1 MNRET
6 KAGLVVTASFVGLL
20 SAVIIKKYM
29 EPTPTK
35 EAAAETVVAA
45 VDQKNTADTGGI
57 VPVVTAANMEL
68 LPVPG
73 NEIKLTTAE
82 ENKGSPTIEPSTIPG
97 VPAIP
102 PVPDLAGKS
111 GGLPPLPGE
120 NTKTELPPLPG
131 SAPTIPPIA
140 PPVAPPPP
148 PISGGIPPLPS
159 TPASGIPAIAPP
171 PPPAPI
177 GTPVPAPLSVP
188 GLPSSGTPEPI
199 APPPAPV
206 APPIPMGLPA
216 VPAIAPISPPLNG
229 GGIPPLNG
237 GGLPPLP
244 GNSIPLSPSAGTITA
259 PPPPPAAPGFGA
271 GSPPPL
277 NSTSPMPPVRLSNA
291 IPFNANE
298 GPARRT
304 EFIPADPSNRV
315 APVNNPAGNNGSYI
329 APVAPYGSPS
339 SVPQKPL
346 GANEIISAPP
356 INGTNPGAGAVL
368 TIPSNN
374 SSPIMPVP
382 PPGTVSSASNQLYTP
397 AAVTPVAPVTAALG
411 APRVESWTE
420 QAYLCQPGETYASIS
435 QKIYGNADYAK
446 ALQMWNENHPRA
458 RIDAPKSG
466 LLLPGQEV
474 YYPPT
479 QELSRRYGNFMP
491 KVSPVGATGANT
503 QNGVQRAN

>member
-29 EPTPTK
+29 EP
-35 EAAAETVVAA
+35 AAKPGDVASETVVAA
-45 VDQKNTADTGGI
+45 VDQKNTATNGGI
-57 VPVVTAANMEL
+57 VPVITSANMEL
-68 LPVPG
+68 VPVPG

-82 ENKGSPTIEPSTIPG
+82 ENKVLPAIEPGGIP
-97 VPAIP
+97 PIP

-131 SAPTIPPIA
+131 SAPTIPP
-140 PPVAPPPP
+140 PP

-177 GTPVPAPLSVP
+177 GTPPPPPLGVPSI
-188 GLPSSGTPEPI
+188 PSSGTPEPI
-199 APPPAPV
+199 APPPPSAPV
-206 APPIPMGLPA
+206 APPIPMGLPS
-216 VPAIAPISPPLNG
+216 VPAIAPLNT
-229 GGIPPLNG
+229 GGI
-237 GGLPPLP
+237 PPLP

-304 EFIPADPSNRV
+304 EFIPADPNNRV
-315 APVNNPAGNNGSYI
+315 APVNNPIGNNGGYI
-329 APVAPYGSPS
+329 APVAPYGSPIQNQ
-339 SVPQKPL
+339 QKPL

-382 PPGTVSSASNQLYTP
+382 APGTVSSASNQLYTP
-397 AAVTPVAPVTAALG
+397 AAVTPIAPIPAAIG
-411 APRVESWTE
+411 APRVDSWTE

-458 RIDAPKSG
+458 RIDTPKSG

-491 KVSPVGATGANT
+491 KVSPVGATGASN
-503 QNGVQRAN
+503 QSGVQRAN

>member
-35 EAAAETVVAA
+35 EATTETVVAA
-45 VDQKNTADTGGI
+45 VDQKNTATNGGI
-57 VPVVTAANMEL
+57 VPVITSANMEL
-68 LPVPG
+68 VPVPG

-82 ENKGSPTIEPSTIPG
+82 ENKGLPAIEPSAIPG
-97 VPAIP
+97 IPPIP

-131 SAPTIPPIA
+131 SAPTIPP
-140 PPVAPPPP
+140 PP

-171 PPPAPI
+171 PPPTPI
-177 GTPVPAPLSVP
+177 GTPPPPPLGVPSI
-188 GLPSSGTPEPI
+188 PSSGTPEPI
-199 APPPAPV
+199 APPPPPV
-206 APPIPMGLPA
+206 APPIPMGLPS
-216 VPAIAPISPPLNG
+216 VPAIAPLNT
-229 GGIPPLNG
+229 GGI
-237 GGLPPLP
+237 PPLP

-291 IPFNANE
+291 IPFNVNE

-304 EFIPADPSNRV
+304 EFIPADPNNRV
-315 APVNNPAGNNGSYI
+315 APVNNPIGNNGGYI
-329 APVAPYGSPS
+329 APVAPYGSPTQN
-339 SVPQKPL
+339 PQKPL

-382 PPGTVSSASNQLYTP
+382 APGTVSSASNQLYTP
-397 AAVTPVAPVTAALG
+397 AAVTPIAPIPAAIG
-411 APRVESWTE
+411 APRVDSWTE

-435 QKIYGNADYAK
+435 QKIYGNADYSK

-458 RIDAPKSG
+458 RIDTPKSG

-491 KVSPVGATGANT
+491 KVSPVGATGASN
-503 QNGVQRAN
+503 QSGVQRAN

>member
-35 EAAAETVVAA
+35 EATTEAVVAA
-45 VDQKNTADTGGI
+45 VDQKNTATNGGI
-57 VPVVTAANMEL
+57 VPVITSANMEL
-68 LPVPG
+68 VPVPG

-82 ENKGSPTIEPSTIPG
+82 ENKGLPAIEPSAIPG
-97 VPAIP
+97 IPPIP

-131 SAPTIPPIA
+131 SAPTIPP
-140 PPVAPPPP
+140 PP

-171 PPPAPI
+171 PPPTPI
-177 GTPVPAPLSVP
+177 GTPPPPPLGVPSI
-188 GLPSSGTPEPI
+188 PSSGTPEPI
-199 APPPAPV
+199 APPPPPV
-206 APPIPMGLPA
+206 APPIPMGLPS
-216 VPAIAPISPPLNG
+216 VPAIAPLNT
-229 GGIPPLNG
+229 GGI
-237 GGLPPLP
+237 PPLP

-304 EFIPADPSNRV
+304 EFIPADPNNRV
-315 APVNNPAGNNGSYI
+315 APVNNPIGNNGGYI
-329 APVAPYGSPS
+329 APVAPYGSPTQN
-339 SVPQKPL
+339 PQKPL

-382 PPGTVSSASNQLYTP
+382 APGTVSSASNQLYTP
-397 AAVTPVAPVTAALG
+397 AAVTPIAPIPAAIG
-411 APRVESWTE
+411 APRVDSWTE

-435 QKIYGNADYAK
+435 QKIYGNADYSK

-458 RIDAPKSG
+458 RIDTPKSG

-491 KVSPVGATGANT
+491 KVSPVGATGASN
-503 QNGVQRAN
+503 QSGVQRAN

>member
-35 EAAAETVVAA
+35 EATTEAVVAA
-45 VDQKNTADTGGI
+45 VDQKNTTTNGGI
-57 VPVVTAANMEL
+57 VPVGTPGNMEL
-68 LPVPG
+68 VPVPG

-82 ENKGSPTIEPSTIPG
+82 ENKGLPANVPPPPAIPEA
-97 VPAIP
+97 PAIP
-102 PVPDLAGKS
+102 PVPDLSGKS

-131 SAPTIPPIA
+131 SAPTIPPIDPPA
-140 PPVAPPPP
+140 PPT
-148 PISGGIPPLPS
+148 SGGIPPLPS
-159 TPASGIPAIAPP
+159 APASGIPAIAPP

-177 GTPVPAPLSVP
+177 GTPPPPPLGVPNI
-188 GLPSSGTPEPI
+188 PSPGTPEPI
-199 APPPAPV
+199 APPSAPV
-206 APPIPMGLPA
+206 APPVPMGLPS
-216 VPAIAPISPPLNG
+216 VPAIAPIAPPLSPPLNS
-229 GGIPPLNG
+229 

-277 NSTSPMPPVRLSNA
+277 NSTSPMPPARLSNA

-304 EFIPADPSNRV
+304 EFIPADPNNRV
-315 APVNNPAGNNGSYI
+315 APVNNSIGNNGGYI
-329 APVAPYGSPS
+329 APVAPYGSPI
-339 SVPQKPL
+339 PNQQKPL

-382 PPGTVSSASNQLYTP
+382 APGTVSSASNQLYTP
-397 AAVTPVAPVTAALG
+397 AAVTPVAPIPAAIG

-458 RIDAPKSG
+458 RIDTPKSG

-491 KVSPVGATGANT
+491 KVSPVGATGATN
-503 QNGVQRAN
+503 QNGIQRAN

>member
-35 EAAAETVVAA
+35 EATTEAVVAA
-45 VDQKNTADTGGI
+45 VDQKNTATNGGI
-57 VPVVTAANMEL
+57 VPVITSANMEL
-68 LPVPG
+68 VPVPG

-82 ENKGSPTIEPSTIPG
+82 ENKVLPAIEPGGIP
-97 VPAIP
+97 PIP

-131 SAPTIPPIA
+131 SAPTIPP
-140 PPVAPPPP
+140 PP

-171 PPPAPI
+171 PPPTPI
-177 GTPVPAPLSVP
+177 GTPPPPPLGVPSI
-188 GLPSSGTPEPI
+188 PSSGTPEPI
-199 APPPAPV
+199 APPPPSAPV
-206 APPIPMGLPA
+206 APPIPMGLPS
-216 VPAIAPISPPLNG
+216 VPAIAPLNT
-229 GGIPPLNG
+229 GGI
-237 GGLPPLP
+237 PPLP

-304 EFIPADPSNRV
+304 EFIPADPNNRV
-315 APVNNPAGNNGSYI
+315 APVTNPIGTNGGYI
-329 APVAPYGSPS
+329 APVAPYGSPTQN
-339 SVPQKPL
+339 PQKPL

-382 PPGTVSSASNQLYTP
+382 APGTVSSASNQLYTP
-397 AAVTPVAPVTAALG
+397 AAVTPIAPIPAAIG
-411 APRVESWTE
+411 APRVDSWTE

-435 QKIYGNADYAK
+435 QKIYGNADYSK

-458 RIDAPKSG
+458 RIDTPKSG

-491 KVSPVGATGANT
+491 KVSPVGATGATN
-503 QNGVQRAN
+503 QSGVQRAN

>member
-35 EAAAETVVAA
+35 EATTETVVAA
-45 VDQKNTADTGGI
+45 VDQKNTATNGGI
-57 VPVVTAANMEL
+57 VPVITSANMEL
-68 LPVPG
+68 VPVPG

-82 ENKGSPTIEPSTIPG
+82 ENKSLPTIEPGGIP
-97 VPAIP
+97 PIP
-102 PVPDLAGKS
+102 PVPDLSGKS

-131 SAPTIPPIA
+131 SAPTIPP
-140 PPVAPPPP
+140 PP

-159 TPASGIPAIAPP
+159 APASGIPAIAPP
-171 PPPAPI
+171 PPPTPI
-177 GTPVPAPLSVP
+177 GTPPPPPLGVPSI
-188 GLPSSGTPEPI
+188 PSSGTPEPI
-199 APPPAPV
+199 APPPPPV
-206 APPIPMGLPA
+206 APPIPMGLPS
-216 VPAIAPISPPLNG
+216 VPAIAPLNT
-229 GGIPPLNG
+229 GGI
-237 GGLPPLP
+237 PPLP

-304 EFIPADPSNRV
+304 EFIPADPNNRV
-315 APVNNPAGNNGSYI
+315 APVNNPIGNNGGYI
-329 APVAPYGSPS
+329 APVAPYGSPI
-339 SVPQKPL
+339 PNQQKPL

-382 PPGTVSSASNQLYTP
+382 APGTVSSASNQLYTP
-397 AAVTPVAPVTAALG
+397 AAVTPIAPIPAAIG
-411 APRVESWTE
+411 APRVDSWTE

-435 QKIYGNADYAK
+435 QKIYGNADYSK

-458 RIDAPKSG
+458 RIDTPKSG

-491 KVSPVGATGANT
+491 KVSPVGATGASN
-503 QNGVQRAN
+503 QSGVQRAN

>member
-35 EAAAETVVAA
+35 EATTETVVAA
-45 VDQKNTADTGGI
+45 VDQKNTATNGGI
-57 VPVVTAANMEL
+57 VPVITSANMEL
-68 LPVPG
+68 VPVPG

-82 ENKGSPTIEPSTIPG
+82 ENKGLPAIEPSAIPG
-97 VPAIP
+97 IPPIP

-131 SAPTIPPIA
+131 SAPTIPP
-140 PPVAPPPP
+140 PP

-171 PPPAPI
+171 PPPTPI
-177 GTPVPAPLSVP
+177 GTPPPPPLGVPSI
-188 GLPSSGTPEPI
+188 PSSGTPEPI
-199 APPPAPV
+199 APPPPPV
-206 APPIPMGLPA
+206 APPIPMGLPS
-216 VPAIAPISPPLNG
+216 VPAIAPLNT
-229 GGIPPLNG
+229 GGI
-237 GGLPPLP
+237 PPLP

-304 EFIPADPSNRV
+304 EFIPADPNNRV
-315 APVNNPAGNNGSYI
+315 APVNNPIGNNGGYI
-329 APVAPYGSPS
+329 APVAPYGSPI
-339 SVPQKPL
+339 PNQQKPL

-382 PPGTVSSASNQLYTP
+382 APGTVSSASNQLYTP
-397 AAVTPVAPVTAALG
+397 AAVTPIAPIPAAIG
-411 APRVESWTE
+411 APRVDSWTE

-435 QKIYGNADYAK
+435 QKIYGNADYSK

-458 RIDAPKSG
+458 RIDTPKSG

-491 KVSPVGATGANT
+491 KVSPVGATGASN
-503 QNGVQRAN
+503 QSGVQRAN

>member
-29 EPTPTK
+29 EPTPTTAANT
-35 EAAAETVVAA
+35 EAVVAA
-45 VDQKNTADTGGI
+45 VDQKNTATNGGI
-57 VPVVTAANMEL
+57 VPVITSANMEL
-68 LPVPG
+68 VPVPG

-82 ENKGSPTIEPSTIPG
+82 ENKVLPTIEPSAIPG
-97 VPAIP
+97 VPPIP

-131 SAPTIPPIA
+131 SAPTIPP
-140 PPVAPPPP
+140 PP

-159 TPASGIPAIAPP
+159 APASGIPAIAPP

-177 GTPVPAPLSVP
+177 GTPPPPPLGVPSI
-188 GLPSSGTPEPI
+188 PSSGTPEPI
-199 APPPAPV
+199 APPPPSAPV
-206 APPIPMGLPA
+206 APPIPMGLPS
-216 VPAIAPISPPLNG
+216 VPAIAPLNT
-229 GGIPPLNG
+229 GGI
-237 GGLPPLP
+237 PPLP

-304 EFIPADPSNRV
+304 EFIPADPNNRV
-315 APVNNPAGNNGSYI
+315 APVNNSIGNNGGYI
-329 APVAPYGSPS
+329 APVAPYGSPIQNQ
-339 SVPQKPL
+339 QKPL

-382 PPGTVSSASNQLYTP
+382 APGTVSSASNQLYTP
-397 AAVTPVAPVTAALG
+397 AAVTPIAPIPAAIG
-411 APRVESWTE
+411 APRVDSWTE

-458 RIDAPKSG
+458 RIDTPKSG

-491 KVSPVGATGANT
+491 KVSPVGATGASN
-503 QNGVQRAN
+503 QSGVQRAN

>member
-35 EAAAETVVAA
+35 EATTETVVAA
-45 VDQKNTADTGGI
+45 VDQKNTATNGGI
-57 VPVVTAANMEL
+57 VPVITSANMEL
-68 LPVPG
+68 VPVPG

-82 ENKGSPTIEPSTIPG
+82 ENKGLPAIEPSAIPG
-97 VPAIP
+97 IPPIP

-131 SAPTIPPIA
+131 SAPTIPP
-140 PPVAPPPP
+140 PP

-171 PPPAPI
+171 PPPTPI
-177 GTPVPAPLSVP
+177 GTPPPPPLGVPSI
-188 GLPSSGTPEPI
+188 PSSGTPEPI
-199 APPPAPV
+199 APPPPPV
-206 APPIPMGLPA
+206 APPIPMGLPS
-216 VPAIAPISPPLNG
+216 VPAIAPLNT
-229 GGIPPLNG
+229 GGI
-237 GGLPPLP
+237 PPLP
-244 GNSIPLSPSAGTITA
+244 GNSIPLSPPLSPSAGTITA

-304 EFIPADPSNRV
+304 EFIPADPNNRV
-315 APVNNPAGNNGSYI
+315 APVNNPIGNNGGYI
-329 APVAPYGSPS
+329 APVAPYGSPTQN
-339 SVPQKPL
+339 PQKPL

-382 PPGTVSSASNQLYTP
+382 APGTVSSASNQLYTP
-397 AAVTPVAPVTAALG
+397 AAVTPIAPIPAAIG
-411 APRVESWTE
+411 APRVDSWTE

-435 QKIYGNADYAK
+435 QKIYGNADYSK

-458 RIDAPKSG
+458 RIDTPKSG

-491 KVSPVGATGANT
+491 KVSPVGATGATN
-503 QNGVQRAN
+503 QIGVQRAN

>member
-29 EPTPTK
+29 EPAPTTAANT
-35 EAAAETVVAA
+35 EAVVAA
-45 VDQKNTADTGGI
+45 VDQKNTATNGGI
-57 VPVVTAANMEL
+57 VPVITSANMEL
-68 LPVPG
+68 VPVPG

-82 ENKGSPTIEPSTIPG
+82 ENKVLPAIEPGGIP
-97 VPAIP
+97 PIP

-131 SAPTIPPIA
+131 SAPTIPP
-140 PPVAPPPP
+140 PP

-159 TPASGIPAIAPP
+159 APASGIPAIAPP
-171 PPPAPI
+171 PPPTPI
-177 GTPVPAPLSVP
+177 GTPPPPPLGVPSI
-188 GLPSSGTPEPI
+188 PSSGTPEPI
-199 APPPAPV
+199 APPPPPV
-206 APPIPMGLPA
+206 APPIPMGLPS
-216 VPAIAPISPPLNG
+216 VPAIAPLNT
-229 GGIPPLNG
+229 GGI
-237 GGLPPLP
+237 PPLP
-244 GNSIPLSPSAGTITA
+244 GNSIPLSPPLSPSAGTITA

-291 IPFNANE
+291 IPFNVNE

-304 EFIPADPSNRV
+304 EFIPADPNNRV
-315 APVNNPAGNNGSYI
+315 APVNNPIGNNGGYI
-329 APVAPYGSPS
+329 APVAPYGSPI
-339 SVPQKPL
+339 PNQQKPL

-382 PPGTVSSASNQLYTP
+382 APGTVSSASNQLYTP
-397 AAVTPVAPVTAALG
+397 AAVTPIAPIPAAIG
-411 APRVESWTE
+411 APRVDSWTE

-435 QKIYGNADYAK
+435 QKIYGNADYSK

-458 RIDAPKSG
+458 RIDTPKSG

-491 KVSPVGATGANT
+491 KVSPVGATGASN
-503 QNGVQRAN
+503 QSGVQRAN

>member
-29 EPTPTK
+29 EP
-35 EAAAETVVAA
+35 AAKPGDVASETVVAA
-45 VDQKNTADTGGI
+45 VDQKNTATNGGI
-57 VPVVTAANMEL
+57 VPVITSANMEL
-68 LPVPG
+68 VPVPG

-82 ENKGSPTIEPSTIPG
+82 ENKVLPAIEPGGIP
-97 VPAIP
+97 PIP

-131 SAPTIPPIA
+131 SAPTIPP
-140 PPVAPPPP
+140 PP

-177 GTPVPAPLSVP
+177 GTPPPPPLGVPSI
-188 GLPSSGTPEPI
+188 PSSGTPEPI
-199 APPPAPV
+199 APPPPSAPV
-206 APPIPMGLPA
+206 APPIPMGLPS
-216 VPAIAPISPPLNG
+216 VPAIAPLNT
-229 GGIPPLNG
+229 GGI
-237 GGLPPLP
+237 PPLP

-304 EFIPADPSNRV
+304 EFIPADPNNRV
-315 APVNNPAGNNGSYI
+315 APVNNSIGNNGGYI
-329 APVAPYGSPS
+329 APVAPYGSPI
-339 SVPQKPL
+339 PNQQKPL

-382 PPGTVSSASNQLYTP
+382 APGTVSSASNQLYTP
-397 AAVTPVAPVTAALG
+397 AAVTPIAPIPAAIG
-411 APRVESWTE
+411 APRVDSWTE

-458 RIDAPKSG
+458 RIDTPKSG

-491 KVSPVGATGANT
+491 KVSPVGATGASN
-503 QNGVQRAN
+503 QSGVQRAN

>member
-35 EAAAETVVAA
+35 EATTETVVAA
-45 VDQKNTADTGGI
+45 VDQKNTATNGGI
-57 VPVVTAANMEL
+57 VPVITSANMEL
-68 LPVPG
+68 VPVPG

-82 ENKGSPTIEPSTIPG
+82 ENKGLPAIEPSAIPG
-97 VPAIP
+97 IPPIP

-131 SAPTIPPIA
+131 SAPTIPP
-140 PPVAPPPP
+140 PP

-171 PPPAPI
+171 PPPTPI
-177 GTPVPAPLSVP
+177 GTPPPPPLGVPSI
-188 GLPSSGTPEPI
+188 PSSGTPEPI
-199 APPPAPV
+199 APPPPPV
-206 APPIPMGLPA
+206 APPIPMGLPS
-216 VPAIAPISPPLNG
+216 VPAIAPLNT
-229 GGIPPLNG
+229 GGI
-237 GGLPPLP
+237 PPLP

-304 EFIPADPSNRV
+304 EFIPADPNNRV
-315 APVNNPAGNNGSYI
+315 APVNNPIGNNGGYI
-329 APVAPYGSPS
+329 APVAPYGSPTQN
-339 SVPQKPL
+339 PQKPL

-382 PPGTVSSASNQLYTP
+382 APGTVSSASNQLYTP
-397 AAVTPVAPVTAALG
+397 AAVTPIAPIPAAIG
-411 APRVESWTE
+411 APRVDSWTE

-458 RIDAPKSG
+458 RIDTPKSG

-491 KVSPVGATGANT
+491 KVSPVGATGASN
-503 QNGVQRAN
+503 QSGVQRAN

>member
-29 EPTPTK
+29 EPTTAK
-35 EAAAETVVAA
+35 DTTEAVVAA
-45 VDQKNTADTGGI
+45 VDPKNTPITGGI
-57 VPVVTAANMEL
+57 LPVTTPANMDL
-68 LPVPG
+68 VPVPG

-82 ENKGSPTIEPSTIPG
+82 ETKGAPAIEPSTIPG

-111 GGLPPLPGE
+111 DGLPPLPGE
-120 NTKTELPPLPG
+120 NIKTELPPLPG
-131 SAPTIPPIA
+131 SAPTIAPIA
-140 PPVAPPPP
+140 PPPAPIGTPPPP
-148 PISGGIPPLPS
+148 SLGGIPPLPS
-159 TPASGIPAIAPP
+159 TPSSGIPAIVPP

-177 GTPVPAPLSVP
+177 GTPPPPPLGVPA
-188 GLPSSGTPEPI
+188 LPSSGTPEPI
-199 APPPAPV
+199 APP
-206 APPIPMGLPA
+206 IPMGLPA
-216 VPAIAPISPPLNG
+216 IAPP
-229 GGIPPLNG
+229 IPMNT

-244 GNSIPLSPSAGTITA
+244 GNSIPLSPSSGTITA
-259 PPPPPAAPGFGA
+259 PPPPPPALGFGA

-277 NSTSPMPPVRLSNA
+277 NSTSPMPPTRLSNA

-315 APVNNPAGNNGSYI
+315 TPVNNPAGNNGGYI
-329 APVAPYGSPS
+329 APVAPYGSPTQ
-339 SVPQKPL
+339 VPQKPL

-356 INGTNPGAGAVL
+356 IYGTNLSNGTNPSAGAVL

-374 SSPIMPVP
+374 NSPIMPVP
-382 PPGTVSSASNQLYTP
+382 APGTVSSASNQLYTP
-397 AAVTPVAPVTAALG
+397 AAVTPVAPTPASLG
-411 APRVESWTE
+411 APRVDSWTE
-420 QAYLCQPGETYASIS
+420 QAYQCQPGETYASIS
-435 QKIYGNADYAK
+435 QKIYGNADYSK
-446 ALQMWNENHPRA
+446 ALQTWNENHPRA

-474 YYPPT
+474 YYPPI

-491 KVSPVGATGANT
+491 KVSPVNATGASN
-503 QNGVQRAN
+503 QIGVQRAN

>member
-29 EPTPTK
+29 EPAPTTAANT
-35 EAAAETVVAA
+35 EAVVAA
-45 VDQKNTADTGGI
+45 VDQKNTATNGGI
-57 VPVVTAANMEL
+57 VPVITSANMEL
-68 LPVPG
+68 VPVPG

-82 ENKGSPTIEPSTIPG
+82 ENKVLPAIEPGGIP
-97 VPAIP
+97 PIP

-131 SAPTIPPIA
+131 SAPTIPP
-140 PPVAPPPP
+140 PP

-177 GTPVPAPLSVP
+177 GTPPPPPLGVPSI
-188 GLPSSGTPEPI
+188 PSSGTPEPI
-199 APPPAPV
+199 APPPPSAPV
-206 APPIPMGLPA
+206 APPIPMGLPS
-216 VPAIAPISPPLNG
+216 VPAIAPLNT
-229 GGIPPLNG
+229 GGI
-237 GGLPPLP
+237 PPLP

-304 EFIPADPSNRV
+304 EFIPADPNNRV
-315 APVNNPAGNNGSYI
+315 APVNNPIGNNGGYI
-329 APVAPYGSPS
+329 APVAPYGSPIQNQ
-339 SVPQKPL
+339 QKPL

-382 PPGTVSSASNQLYTP
+382 APGTVSSASNQLYTP
-397 AAVTPVAPVTAALG
+397 AAVTPIAPIPAAIG
-411 APRVESWTE
+411 APRVDSWTE

-458 RIDAPKSG
+458 RIDTPKSG

-491 KVSPVGATGANT
+491 KVSPVGATGASN
-503 QNGVQRAN
+503 QSGVQRAN